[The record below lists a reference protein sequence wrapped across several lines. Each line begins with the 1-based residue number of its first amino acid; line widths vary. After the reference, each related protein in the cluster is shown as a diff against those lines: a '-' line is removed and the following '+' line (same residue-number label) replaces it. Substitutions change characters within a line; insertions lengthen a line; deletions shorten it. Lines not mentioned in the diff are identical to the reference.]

1 VNIFWG
7 TRSLKGEIRVAQL
20 PVWSGHDGPGSL
32 NIEVGAEIIPHQLH
46 KIWGEAESLLR
57 KNGVPASWPNF
68 GRAPEECSKNGNG
81 NTISKCSR
89 IRNAISSNII
99 QEETK

>member
-1 VNIFWG
+1 M
-7 TRSLKGEIRVAQL
+7 RAALL

-57 KNGVPASWPNF
+57 RTVFHQAGRISAGHRKNGV
-68 GRAPEECSKNGNG
+68 EM
-81 NTISKCSR
+81 
-89 IRNAISSNII
+89 
-99 QEETK
+99 ETPF